1 MLHILMGRARSGKS
15 ERVLHKIKELGD
27 SSKQILLVPEHASH
41 MAEVDV
47 CRACG
52 DTASRHAEVLT
63 FKLLASRVLSI
74 CGGSADV
81 MLDNGGKLLTLQRSL
96 QELAPSLRV
105 YRHPS
110 QRTAFLQSLLQVMEE
125 LQVYAVSPENLMEKV
140 ESIEGESG
148 DKLRDIALI
157 YSVYVAKLHTP
168 ERDARDRL
176 EKLEE
181 NLEDSRYIDGKD
193 IFLDGF
199 SYFTGRE
206 RNILR
211 IMLRRANSVTVTLL
225 GDKSDSELFCESLRV
240 REQLHA
246 LARDAGVSCTEE
258 VLRSGEVCSAL
269 GHVERMFF
277 GGNEAWN
284 RKTDAIALY
293 EASTAYHEC
302 EYAAAQIMKLVRED
316 GYRFRDFT
324 VTARDLS
331 SYQSA
336 LETAFARCGIPIYFA
351 RRSDILEKPVLTL
364 IISVLEAASGD
375 FEYED
380 MFRCLKTGLA
390 GLTSEE
396 CDILE
401 NYVLKW
407 DIRGSMW
414 LRETV
419 WSAHPDGY
427 GAVWD
432 EASQDRLAQINA
444 LKERVR
450 LPLSHLAA
458 GVRTAGAAREKIA
471 ALYAYLE
478 EIGLPQ
484 TLQSQ
489 TEELFASGNA
499 QRAEETAQLWTILCN
514 VMDQFIEIL
523 GDCVLDAEEFSRLF
537 RLILTQYSVGTI
549 PVTLDAV
556 NVSEMTRNDRHAV
569 RALFLLGANDGIL
582 PSVAGTGGVLQDED
596 RVLLE
601 QQEIFLAPYGMAQ
614 FRLEMQNLY
623 AALAQPTEKLFV
635 SYPTA
640 DAKGAELRP
649 SFVVGRLQK
658 LCPMINIEKESTDKE
673 YHLSAIPSALA
684 YAGEHIGGEL
694 WQYFAEKEEYS
705 HALAAMEEAS
715 HYSRGKLSTPAV
727 KALYGDA
734 ITLSASR
741 MDKAK
746 ACHFAYF
753 MQYGLRAKER
763 TAAGFD
769 APQIGTF
776 LHDVMEHT
784 LSRAEASGGLKT
796 LDSQALHKLVRRAID
811 EYIHDNLPDL
821 PEKTAR
827 FRYLF
832 RRLCVSVERIM
843 DEVADELK
851 SSDFVPLAF
860 ELAFGANGQ
869 LPAITI
875 SDSGNETRIV
885 GKVDRVDGWLHDGK
899 LYLRVVDYKTGK
911 KSFDLAELRYGMGIQ
926 MLLYLFALKNEGE
939 ALFGHEIVPAGVLYT
954 PAREPILKCARSTE
968 PEQVASAFQKELR
981 RSGMV
986 LNDPAVLQAME
997 HSALESPRYLPIA
1010 VRRGKDGD
1018 AQITGSLADSEQ
1030 LGKLGKYVDHLLR
1043 EISREVFAGNID
1055 ADPFARSPQESAC
1068 TYCEF
1073 ASACHFENGRGKD
1086 RVEYIRSTKTEEFW
1100 QHVTDTVEGKEAP
1113 GHE

>member
-15 ERVLHKIKELGD
+15 ERVLREIKALGD
-27 SSKQILLVPEHASH
+27 SSMQILLVPEHASH

-47 CRACG
+47 CRMCG

-63 FKLLASRVLSI
+63 FKLLATRVLSI
-74 CGGSADV
+74 CGGSADIT
-81 MLDNGGKLLTLQRSL
+81 LDNGGKLLILQRSL

-105 YRHPS
+105 YQRPS

-125 LQVYAVSPENLMEKV
+125 LQAYAVSPETLLEKV
-140 ESIEGESG
+140 ERIEGESG

-157 YSVYVAKLHTP
+157 YSVYMAKLHTP
-168 ERDARDRL
+168 ERDARDRM

-181 NLEDSRYIDGKD
+181 NLEPSHYIDGKD

-199 SYFTGRE
+199 SYFTARE
-206 RNILR
+206 LNVLR

-225 GDKSDSELFCESLRV
+225 GDRRETELFCESLRV
-240 REQLHA
+240 RERLLA
-246 LARDAGVSCTEE
+246 LAKDAGVSCEE
-258 VLRSGEVCSAL
+258 ETLSTGEVHSAL
-269 GHVERMFF
+269 DHIERNFF
-277 GGNEAWN
+277 DGQTAWEAQ
-284 RKTDAIALY
+284 TEAVALY
-293 EASTAYHEC
+293 EASTVYNEC
-302 EYAAAQIMKLVRED
+302 EYAAAQILKLVREGD
-316 GYRFRDFT
+316 YRFRDIT

-331 SYQSA
+331 VYQGA
-336 LETAFARCGIPIYFA
+336 IETVFSRCGIPIYFA
-351 RRSDILEKPVLTL
+351 RRSDILGKPVLTL
-364 IISVLEAASGD
+364 IISALEAVSGD

-396 CDILE
+396 CDLLE

-414 LRETV
+414 LRETP
-419 WSAHPDGY
+419 WTAHPDGY
-427 GAVWD
+427 GTAWD
-432 EASQDRLAQINA
+432 DASHERLAQINA

-458 GVRTAGAAREKIA
+458 GMRTEGTAKEKVTV
-471 ALYAYLE
+471 LYGYLE
-478 EIGLPQ
+478 EIGLPEMLTQQTQ
-484 TLQSQ
+484 TLF
-489 TEELFASGNA
+489 EEGDG
-499 QRAEETAQLWTILCN
+499 QRAEETAQLWTILCD
-514 VMDQFIEIL
+514 VMDQFAEIL
-523 GDCVLDAEEFSRLF
+523 NDCTLDAEEFSRLF

-556 NVSEMTRNDRHAV
+556 NVSEMTRNDRHTV
-569 RALFLLGANDGIL
+569 RALLLLGANDGVL
-582 PSVAGTGGVLQDED
+582 PSVEKKGGVLREED
-596 RVLLE
+596 RVVLE
-601 QQEIFLAPYGMAQ
+601 QQEIVLSPYGMAQ
-614 FRLEMQNLY
+614 FHLEMQNLY
-623 AALAQPTEKLFV
+623 AALAQPTEKLMV

-640 DAKGAELRP
+640 DAGGAELRP

-658 LCPMINIEKESTDKE
+658 LCPQVSVEKESADKE
-673 YHLSAIPSALA
+673 YRLSAKSAALE
-684 YAGEHIGGEL
+684 YAGTHIGGKL
-694 WQYFAEKEEYS
+694 WQYFAEKEEYAS
-705 HALAAMEEAS
+705 ALEAMERAS
-715 HYSRGKLSTPAV
+715 RYSRGALSTPAV
-727 KALYGDA
+727 KALYGDV

-753 MQYGLRAKER
+753 MQYGLRARER

-776 LHDVMEHT
+776 IHDVMEHT
-784 LSRAEASGGLKT
+784 LTRAAASGGIKT
-796 LDSQALHKLVRRAID
+796 MDRDTLHKLVRRAID

-832 RRLCVSVERIM
+832 RRLCISVERIM

-851 SSDFVPLAF
+851 CSDFVPLAF
-860 ELAFGANGQ
+860 ELAFGPNGQ

-875 SDSGNETRIV
+875 TDSGSETRVV

-899 LYLRVVDYKTGK
+899 LYLRVIDYKTGK

-939 ALFGHEIVPAGVLYT
+939 PVFGHEIVPAGVLYS
-954 PAREPILKCARSTE
+954 PAREPILKCARSAE
-968 PEQVASAFQKELR
+968 PEQVAAAFQKELR

-997 HSALESPRYLPIA
+997 HSALESPRYLPVA
-1010 VRRGKDGD
+1010 VKRGRDGNS
-1018 AQITGSLADSEQ
+1018 QITGSLADSEQ

-1073 ASACHFENGRGKD
+1073 ASACHFENGRGRD
-1086 RVEYIRSTKTEEFW
+1086 HVEYIRSTKSEEFW

-1113 GHE
+1113 EHE